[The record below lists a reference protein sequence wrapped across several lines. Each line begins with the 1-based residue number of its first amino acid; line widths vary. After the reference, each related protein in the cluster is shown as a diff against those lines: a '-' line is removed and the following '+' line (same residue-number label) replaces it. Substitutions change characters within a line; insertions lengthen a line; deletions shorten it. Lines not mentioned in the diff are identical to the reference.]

1 MSKFLL
7 CPLLL
12 VLTAC
17 SHLNARSVEDYPLPD
32 GSSYTGELSDGLM
45 NGEGTIEWPN
55 GDVYTGELHEG
66 VIHGQG
72 ELVTESGEVFRGR
85 FEQGLLNG
93 PGEWLGPD
101 EVSYRGDFK
110 NDLFHGE
117 GVYASPEGAYAGD
130 FVDSELTGLGTFRS
144 ADGTEYAGEFKSWRF
159 EGHGIWEDGETR
171 YTGEFK
177 SGLYHGYG
185 ERTDLAT
192 GEVLEAGQWKW
203 GRFVGEQVSKAERRR
218 QKLAIE
224 QALFDQ
230 PARLRQ
236 QLETLQA
243 SEPGTVDLFALIGAG
258 DGTQKVFSLESQTI
272 AKTLQADRVSPG
284 HLLMLS
290 NYPGTMDETALLT
303 LSNLQHS
310 IKALAEK
317 MQSED
322 VLLLYLTSH
331 GSAEHELSLEAPG
344 HNFVDITPGDLSD
357 ALAPL
362 KDHAKILMISACY
375 SGGFIEPLKA
385 PHHLIMTAAR
395 ADRTSF
401 GCGDADTMT
410 YFGRA
415 YFEKALPDSN
425 GFIQAFDV
433 AKKHIE
439 IWEDEQDL
447 EHSEPQIFIGVEVES
462 ALNTLSSPP

>member
-1 MSKFLL
+1 MSKLLL

-12 VLTAC
+12 VLSAC
-17 SHLNARSVEDYPLPD
+17 SHLNATSVEDYPLPD

-55 GDVYTGELHEG
+55 GDVYTGELQEG
-66 VIHGQG
+66 VIHGKG
-72 ELVTESGEVFRGR
+72 ELVTESGEVFRGW
-85 FEQGLLNG
+85 FKQGLLNG
-93 PGEWLGPD
+93 AGEWLGPD
-101 EVSYRGDFK
+101 DVTYKGEFK
-110 NDLFHGE
+110 DDAFHGE

-130 FVDSELTGLGTFRS
+130 FVEGELTGLGTFTS
-144 ADGTEYAGEFKSWRF
+144 TDGTDYAGEFKAWRF
-159 EGHGIWEDGETR
+159 EGNGVWEDGETR

-185 ERTDLAT
+185 ERIDLAT
-192 GEVLEAGQWKW
+192 GKVLEAGQWKW
-203 GRFVGEQVSKAERRR
+203 GQFVGEPVSKAERRR
-218 QKLAIE
+218 QQLAIE
-224 QALFDQ
+224 TALFNQ
-230 PARLRQ
+230 PARLHDAFDSLTPSQ
-236 QLETLQA
+236 
-243 SEPGTVDLFALIGAG
+243 PDTVDLFALIGAG

-272 AKTLQADRVSPG
+272 AKTIQADRVSPG
-284 HLLMLS
+284 HLLTLS
-290 NYPGTMDETALLT
+290 NYPGTMDQAPLLT
-303 LSNLQHS
+303 LRNLQQL
-310 IKALAEK
+310 IKALAEH
-317 MQSED
+317 MQSDD

-331 GSAEHELSLEAPG
+331 GSAEHEFSLEAPG
-344 HNFVDITPGDLSD
+344 HGFVDITPGDLSD
-357 ALAPL
+357 ALEPL
-362 KDHAKILMISACY
+362 KDNPKILMISACY

-425 GFIQAFDV
+425 SFIEAFEV

-439 IWEDEQDL
+439 IWEDEQEVD
-447 EHSEPQIFIGVEVES
+447 HSEPQIFVGDDVGPALQGVW
-462 ALNTLSSPP
+462 